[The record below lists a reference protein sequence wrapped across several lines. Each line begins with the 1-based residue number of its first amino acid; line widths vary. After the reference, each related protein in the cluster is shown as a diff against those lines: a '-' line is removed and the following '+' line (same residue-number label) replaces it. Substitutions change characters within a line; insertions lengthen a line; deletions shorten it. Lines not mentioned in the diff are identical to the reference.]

1 MVNMKDGTDNSIPD
15 TEVIAPDWTLYVDL
29 DGTLIK
35 SDMLLESF
43 LAAFKDN
50 PLILFSAFFWL
61 LRGKAYL
68 KQKLSESSHINVS
81 TIPVNPKTYAFLEQ
95 QKTAGR
101 KIILATASNEH
112 IAQAF
117 VDAYPLFDGFIAST
131 TDNNLKGQNKLSV
144 IKELTDHDKN
154 KFDYMGNSIEDFILF
169 SEATNSYLVSPTPKA
184 SRKSKQGQVFAERF
198 DEKPR
203 PSLKVWIKQ
212 LRIYQWLKN
221 SLIFVPLLVANQ
233 FTDLHAITNSLLAF
247 LSFGLLASSTY
258 VMNDLVD
265 LESDRTHTRKCNR
278 PLASCDI
285 QILPAVIVATL
296 LFSASLLLAWSLSIN
311 FLLTLV
317 VYLILTLSYSFK
329 IKRYFGMDV
338 IALAS
343 LYTIRIFA
351 GAAVIG
357 VTVSFW
363 LLSFSMFIFL
373 SLALV
378 KRCAELVAL
387 KGAKQSQVSG
397 RDYNTDD
404 LLVFTSFGTT
414 SSLIA
419 VLMYCFYMNSNVLSN
434 QYQEPQLLWLSLPA
448 LGYWMM
454 RMWVKTLRGEMH
466 DDPIIYSLKDR
477 GSLVSILI
485 MAAFTMVAH
494 AK

>member
-1 MVNMKDGTDNSIPD
+1 MNKKAHDHITTID
-15 TEVIAPDWTLYVDL
+15 TTLYVDL
-29 DGTLIK
+29 DGTFIK

-43 LAAFKDN
+43 LVAFKNN
-50 PLILFSAFFWL
+50 PFILFSAFFWL
-61 LRGKAYL
+61 LRGKAFL
-68 KQKLSESSHINVS
+68 KQKLSESGRVNVVS
-81 TIPVNPKTYAFLEQ
+81 IPVNPQTFKFLEQ
-95 QKTAGR
+95 QKSLGR
-101 KIILATASNEH
+101 KIVLATASNQS
-112 IAQAF
+112 IAKDF
-117 VDAYPLFDGFIAST
+117 VDNYAIFDAYIAST
-131 TDNNLKGQNKLSV
+131 ASNNLKGQNKLNA
-144 IKELTDHDKN
+144 ILELSKDNEHQ
-154 KFDYMGNSIEDFILF
+154 FDYMGNSTEDFILF
-169 SEATNSYLVSPTPKA
+169 ERATNSYLVSPTAKA
-184 SRKSKQGQVFAERF
+184 RRKSKQGHIFTEYF
-198 DEKPR
+198 DDTSKT
-203 PSLKVWIKQ
+203 SLKLWIKQ
-212 LRIYQWLKN
+212 LRVYQWLKN

-233 FTDLHAITNSLLAF
+233 FTDLNAITNTLLAF

-258 VMNDLVD
+258 VINDLVD
-265 LESDRTHTRKCNR
+265 LESDRTHKRKCNR
-278 PLASCDI
+278 PLASCQI
-285 QILPAVIVATL
+285 QILPAILVATV
-296 LFSASLLLAWSLSIN
+296 LFTISLLLAWSLSTG
-311 FLLTLV
+311 FLITLI

-387 KGAKQSQVSG
+387 KQHNQVQISG
-397 RDYNTDD
+397 RDYNTND

-448 LGYWMM
+448 LGYWLM

-466 DDPIIYSLKDR
+466 DDPIVFSLKDR
-477 GSLVSILI
+477 GSMLSIMV
-485 MAAFTMVAH
+485 MAFFTMVAH
-494 AK
+494 L

>member
-1 MVNMKDGTDNSIPD
+1 MNEKTHDHITTID
-15 TEVIAPDWTLYVDL
+15 TTLYVDL
-29 DGTLIK
+29 DGTFIK
-35 SDMLLESF
+35 SDMLLETF
-43 LAAFKDN
+43 LVAFKNN
-50 PLILFSAFFWL
+50 PLIVFTVFFWL
-61 LRGKAYL
+61 LQGKAYL
-68 KQKLSESSHINVS
+68 KQKLSESATVNVAS
-81 TIPVNPKTYAFLEQ
+81 IPVNPQTFKFLEQ
-95 QKTAGR
+95 QKSLGR
-101 KIILATASNEH
+101 KIVLATASNQS
-112 IAQAF
+112 IAKQF
-117 VDAYPLFDGFIAST
+117 VNNYVVFDNYIAST
-131 TDNNLKGQNKLSV
+131 TDNNLKGQNKLDAILKLS
-144 IKELTDHDKN
+144 KEDEN

-169 SEATNSYLVSPTPKA
+169 EKATNSYLVAPTANA
-184 SRKSKQGQVFAERF
+184 SQKSKQGQFFTECF
-198 DEKPR
+198 DETSAA
-203 PSLKVWIKQ
+203 SLKLWIKQ

-221 SLIFVPLLVANQ
+221 GLIFVPLLVANQ
-233 FTDLHAITNSLLAF
+233 FTDLQAITNTLLAF
-247 LSFGLLASSTY
+247 VSFGLLASSTY

-265 LESDRTHTRKCNR
+265 LESDRTHKRKCHR
-278 PLASCDI
+278 PLASCQI
-285 QILPAVIVATL
+285 HILPAIIVATM
-296 LFSASLLLAWSLSIN
+296 LFIVSLLLAWSLSN
-311 FLLTLV
+311 SFLMTLV
-317 VYLILTLSYSFK
+317 VYLTLTLSYSFK

-387 KGAKQSQVSG
+387 KQQNQIQISG

-448 LGYWMM
+448 LGYWLM

-466 DDPIIYSLKDR
+466 DDPIVFSLKDR
-477 GSLVSILI
+477 GSMLSIMI
-485 MAAFTMVAH
+485 MAIFTMAAH
-494 AK
+494 I